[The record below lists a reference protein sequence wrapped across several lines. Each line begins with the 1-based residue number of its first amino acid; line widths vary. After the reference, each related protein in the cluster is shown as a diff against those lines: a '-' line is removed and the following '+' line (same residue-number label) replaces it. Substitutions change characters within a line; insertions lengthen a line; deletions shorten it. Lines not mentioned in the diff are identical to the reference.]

1 MCVLQKSKR
10 LMPRAEMQRRVPYTN
25 QHLKRLEKAGK
36 FPQRV
41 GLGEKR
47 IAWIES
53 EYEDWIAT
61 LAAKRWKVV

>member
-1 MCVLQKSKR
+1 
-10 LMPRAEMQRRVPYTN
+10 MPWAEMRQRVPYTN

-41 GLGEKR
+41 WLGENR
-47 IAWIES
+47 IVWIDS

-61 LAAKRWKVV
+61 LSAERRKVV